1 MKIEGE
7 LISLNK
13 NQSEV
18 YQFLNTLENYSLIMP
33 ESNKVFE
40 ILDEKRFK
48 FGLKGMPEIVLKL
61 IEGNDMNTIVLS
73 SDNDK
78 FPFTLSGILQLI
90 SEHETQVQLV
100 FEGDFNPMMEMM
112 IKSPLTAFVN
122 DLSKGI
128 ALKLA

>member
-7 LISLNK
+7 LIRLIK

-40 ILDEKRFK
+40 ILDENRFK

-61 IEGNDMNTIVLS
+61 SEGNDMDTFVLS

-78 FPFTLSGILQLI
+78 FPFTLSGSLQSI
-90 SEHETQVQLV
+90 SDHETQVQ
-100 FEGDFNPMMEMM
+100 
-112 IKSPLTAFVN
+112 
-122 DLSKGI
+122 
-128 ALKLA
+128 

>member
-7 LISLNK
+7 LIHLNK

-40 ILDEKRFK
+40 ILDENRFK

-78 FPFTLSGILQLI
+78 FPFTLSGLLQSI
-90 SEHETQVQLV
+90 SAHETHVQLV

-128 ALKLA
+128 SLKLA

>member
-7 LISLNK
+7 LIRLNK

-40 ILDEKRFK
+40 ILDENRFK

-61 IEGNDMNTIVLS
+61 IEGNDMDTIVLS

-78 FPFTLSGILQLI
+78 FPFTLSGLLQSI
-90 SEHETQVQLV
+90 SDHDTQVQLV

-128 ALKLA
+128 SLKLA

>member
-7 LISLNK
+7 LIRLNK

-40 ILDEKRFK
+40 ILDANRFK

-61 IEGNDMNTIVLS
+61 IEGNDMDTIVLS
-73 SDNDK
+73 SDNEK
-78 FPFTLSGILQLI
+78 FPFTLSGLLQSI
-90 SEHETQVQLV
+90 SDDETQLQLV

-128 ALKLA
+128 SLKLA

>member
-7 LISLNK
+7 LIRLNK

-40 ILDEKRFK
+40 ILDENRFK

-61 IEGNDMNTIVLS
+61 IEGNDINTIVLS

-78 FPFTLSGILQLI
+78 FPFTLSGLLQSI
-90 SEHETQVQLV
+90 SAHETEVQLV

-128 ALKLA
+128 SLKLA

>member
-128 ALKLA
+128 SLKLA